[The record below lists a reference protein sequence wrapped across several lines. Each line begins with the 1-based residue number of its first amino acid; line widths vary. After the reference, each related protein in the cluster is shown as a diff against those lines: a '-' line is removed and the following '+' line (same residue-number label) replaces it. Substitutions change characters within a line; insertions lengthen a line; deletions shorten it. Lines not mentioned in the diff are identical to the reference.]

1 MNMFKRNRITQGLMA
16 ALMLTGSF
24 ALHAQQGFN
33 QAPTWSQQP
42 QQQGQAQGGQM
53 PPQYPPGGMGGGM
66 DQGSMGGMGNMGGNT
81 GGMGGNMGGMGGNTG
96 NMGGM
101 GNTGGMGGQGNP
113 AQAIVQMEMQDFGVP
128 PQQQLQSTMHGPTPT
143 SIPGGQVVT
152 TDRLLAMY
160 QQGMQNGGLLVFHVL
175 GPGPTLPMAQNAVGA
190 SQPGNF
196 QDQTQQQFGQ
206 YLQQVTQG
214 NKGVP
219 MVFYCQSTQC
229 WMSYNAA
236 LRAIN
241 MGYTQVYWYRG
252 GIEAWQAVQNMAMN
266 MQQGGMQQGGMN
278 MQHGG
283 QMPPPTS
290 GGYQNAGYPQQP
302 NQGGW

>member
-1 MNMFKRNRITQGLMA
+1 MNTVTRTRIARSVIA
-16 ALMLTGSF
+16 ALMLAGSL
-24 ALHAQQGFN
+24 AAQAQQGFDQPPAYPNQPAAQPGYPPPN
-33 QAPTWSQQP
+33 QAGYP
-42 QQQGQAQGGQM
+42 GGQM
-53 PPQYPPGGMGGGM
+53 PQPNQPGYPGGPGMQPPANMPPPLPNNPGGAMNPGVP
-66 DQGSMGGMGNMGGNT
+66 
-81 GGMGGNMGGMGGNTG
+81 
-96 NMGGM
+96 
-101 GNTGGMGGQGNP
+101 GGQTPGYPTTSGAPGGQVNP
-113 AQAIVQMEMQDFGVP
+113 FTQMELQDYGVP
-128 PQQQLQSTMHGPTPT
+128 PQQQLQTNMHGPTPT

-160 QQGMQNGGLLVFHVL
+160 QQGMQSGGLLVFHVL

-190 SQPGNF
+190 AQAGNF

-252 GIEAWQAVQNMAMN
+252 GIEAWHAVQNMAMN
-266 MQQGGMQQGGMN
+266 GQQGGQIQQ
-278 MQHGG
+278 
-283 QMPPPTS
+283 PPS
-290 GGYQNAGYPQQP
+290 GYQNAGYQPQP
-302 NQGGW
+302 NQGRW